1 MPLLRFSARQV
12 VTSCSM
18 VTPARAQRSD
28 LRYRAT
34 SRNVFIVGSERAQAA
49 VAAAAFG
56 LSADPTAR
64 QGWGVTHLSSH
75 DQITSKLGP
84 QKRRAHPPAPGAFAD
99 VGDSPGDG
107 GAAGFSSDDE
117 GSESGARAAA
127 GQ

>member
-1 MPLLRFSARQV
+1 MLHGH
-12 VTSCSM
+12 
-18 VTPARAQRSD
+18 ARAPALAQHTDPRF
-28 LRYRAT
+28 RAT
-34 SRNVFIVGSERAQAA
+34 SKNVFIVGSARAPTA

-64 QGWGVTHLSSH
+64 QGWRATHLSSH
-75 DQITSKLGP
+75 DQITSALGH
-84 QKRRAHPPAPGAFAD
+84 QKRRAHPPAPGAFAN
-99 VGDSPGDG
+99 VGDGPGDG